1 MFSTNRS
8 RYATFGV
15 VSAVPGTII
24 DEIWHIIDDYL
35 QGVLPLEN
43 VLNFSFSNRSGKLT
57 ITFSEDGTDVTMGF
71 DTPYAYASQLPKT
84 VVAYD
89 DGQSQTIILPSEIQ

>member
-1 MFSTNRS
+1 
-8 RYATFGV
+8 
-15 VSAVPGTII
+15 
-24 DEIWHIIDDYL
+24 
-35 QGVLPLEN
+35 
-43 VLNFSFSNRSGKLT
+43 
-57 ITFSEDGTDVTMGF
+57 MGF